1 MKPLG
6 TKTWLKRWMFTT
18 DHKDVGL
25 LYFFTSL
32 YFGVVGAI
40 LALLMRVQLSIPNNN
55 FLEAAYYNQAVTM
68 HGLVMIFWFLSP
80 LGIALFNYFV
90 PLQIGAKDLAFPRLN
105 ALTYWLFL
113 SGGLMAVLSFFV
125 PGGAAAAGW
134 TSYEPLAGPLYS
146 PGPGPTLTYLGL
158 MLMAASV
165 TVGSVNFI
173 VTILWLRRPGMKL
186 MQMPMFTWFAL
197 FTVIAMLFAFPA
209 IIAAFLLVLTDRL
222 IGTVLYAP
230 PSVLGV
236 PGIDPSLL
244 WDDLFWFFG
253 HPEVYIVLL
262 PAFGVIANV
271 VPAFT
276 GRPLAGKNWIL
287 LSTAVIV
294 LPISFGVW
302 MHHMFLT
309 GIPSILQEVFD
320 TSTEII
326 SIPFG
331 IIVIMFILSMVK
343 GRVQFKTPFLFVVG
357 ALVLFIIGG
366 IMGVFLSSPVLDRVF
381 YGSYFVVSHFHYV
394 MVGATIFGL
403 FAGIYYWLPRM
414 TGRMYSEKLG
424 KLHFAISFV
433 GFNVLYA
440 PMMLL
445 SDMPRRIFTYQNIG
459 DWASLNEVATV
470 GAFIFAGAQVIV
482 ACNLLYTWFRG
493 RPSGP
498 NPWSSDDLEWAVNG
512 GGVPAV
518 TPTEVEPVGGWIGQL
533 SSGGLQSHSGL
544 GATSYVPSAGTHEL
558 HLSSRPLTVSI
569 GAMIFLTGAALYPG
583 FVPMGLMVLGVA
595 IAAGSLIGWA
605 WDDLHDRFTGPPEAV
620 GADRWPYEAVS
631 KIKLGMWVFLSSEMV
646 LFGTLLGAYVFI
658 REAALQWPSP
668 GSIHDIPLATV
679 NTLVLVTSGLTM
691 VMAISAIRKDNQRGL
706 LGWLAATFILGSVFM
721 GVKISEWVGLVSGP
735 SPFVPGSTNPLT
747 ALASSVYYVIVGLHG
762 AHVVAGLVILVYLM
776 KKSTTGKYTIGN
788 HESIENF
795 GLYWAFVEIVWCFVF
810 PLFYLL

>member
-1 MKPLG
+1 
-6 TKTWLKRWMFTT
+6 
-18 DHKDVGL
+18 
-25 LYFFTSL
+25 
-32 YFGVVGAI
+32 
-40 LALLMRVQLSIPNNN
+40 MRVQLSVPNND
-55 FLEAAYYNQAVTM
+55 FLQAAYYNQAVTM
-68 HGLVMIFWFLSP
+68 HGLIMIFWFLSP

-113 SGGLMAVLSFFV
+113 AGGLMAVFSFFV

-134 TSYEPLAGPLYS
+134 TSYEPLAGPVYS
-146 PGPGPTLTYLGL
+146 PGPGPTMTYLGL

-173 VTILWLRRPGMKL
+173 ATILWLRKAGMKL

-197 FTVIAMLFAFPA
+197 FTVVAMLFAFPA
-209 IIAAFLLVLTDRL
+209 IIAAFLLVLSDRL

-230 PSVLGV
+230 PSVLSV

-262 PAFGVIANV
+262 PAFGVIADLT
-271 VPAFT
+271 PAFT

-320 TSTEII
+320 ASTEVI

-331 IIVIMFILSMVK
+331 IIVIMFILSLVR
-343 GRVQFKTPFLFVVG
+343 GRVRFKTPFLFVIG

-403 FAGIYYWLPRM
+403 FAGIYYWLPKM
-414 TGRMYSEKLG
+414 TGKMYSEKLG
-424 KLHFAISFV
+424 KLHFILSFV
-433 GFNVLYA
+433 GFNILYA

-459 DWASLNEVATV
+459 DWGQLNGIATI
-470 GAFIFAGAQVIV
+470 GAFIFAGAQIVI
-482 ACNLLYTWFRG
+482 AYNLLHTWFRG
-493 RPSGP
+493 APAGP
-498 NPWSSDDLEWAVNG
+498 NPWSSEDLEWSSPAAG
-512 GGVPAV
+512 TTPAV
-518 TPTEVEPVGGWIGQL
+518 PVGPEAEPAGGWIGQL
-533 SSGGLQSHSGL
+533 TSSAPGSPAPATAGSYST
-544 GATSYVPSAGTHEL
+544 GAVGHEA
-558 HLSSRPLTVSI
+558 HLSSRPLTLSAGV
-569 GAMIFLTGAALYPG
+569 MLFLTGAALYPG
-583 FVPMGLMVLGVA
+583 ILPMGLMVLGVA
-595 IAAGSLIGWA
+595 ITAYSLVGWA
-605 WDDLHDRFTGPPEAV
+605 WDDIRDKFTGPPEEV
-620 GADRWPYEAVS
+620 EGDRWPFDAVS
-631 KIKLGMWVFLSSEMV
+631 KMKLGMWVFLSSEMV
-646 LFGTLLGAYVFI
+646 LFGTLLGAYIFI
-658 REAALQWPSP
+658 REAALQWPAA
-668 GSIHDIPLATV
+668 GSIHDIPLATA
-679 NTLVLVTSGLTM
+679 NTLVLVTSGFTM
-691 VMAISAIRKDNQRGL
+691 VMAIYAIRRGDQRGL
-706 LGWLAATFILGSVFM
+706 LAWLSATFLLGSVFI
-721 GVKISEWVGLVSGP
+721 GVKVSEWIGLVSG
-735 SPFVPGSTNPLT
+735 STPFVPGSANPVT
-747 ALASSVYYVIVGLHG
+747 ALAASVYYVVVGLHG
-762 AHVVAGLVILVYLM
+762 AHVVAGLIILVYLM
-776 KKSTTGKYTIGN
+776 KKTTKGGYTKER
-788 HESIENF
+788 HEAIENF
-795 GLYWAFVEIVWCFVF
+795 ALYWAFVEIVWCFVF